1 MTNATMIH
9 LLCGLAGVLVGV
21 VLSLLTY
28 ALFSRIHAR
37 HDDECDCPE
46 CRE

>member
-9 LLCGLAGVLVGV
+9 LLCVLAGVLIGV
-21 VLSLLTY
+21 VLSLVCY
-28 ALFSRIHAR
+28 AIFSRVHAR
-37 HDDECDCPE
+37 HDDDCDCAE